1 MYDINSYKRAVIEK
15 TNLCNDKDYLMRY
28 IERLHYLNKVDLIEL
43 EKLPF
48 DEWINEIEDEDNR
61 ELFKLLPYLSL
72 HKAFEKILDEMPN
85 RVKECDAMEGSFIYT
100 ALAPFAM
107 ELTL

>member
-1 MYDINSYKRAVIEK
+1 MWDVNSYKRVIIEK

-28 IERLHYLNKVDLIEL
+28 LERLHYLNKVDLIEL
-43 EKLPF
+43 EKLLF

-72 HKAFEKILDEMPN
+72 HLEKYKPSKLTEKYQYGDPYIFNEELIPLN
-85 RVKECDAMEGSFIYT
+85 IYVSKT
-100 ALAPFAM
+100 F
-107 ELTL
+107 LT